1 MFSIPAVPTVI
12 PPTCPSTLH
21 RPLAYTVPVP
31 SWWMPCLPSGKRR
44 ESVRSFPLLREK
56 IASAPV
62 SMKKTDSLWS
72 AHYITLVTNATNGWI
87 LCITKK
93 RFDRK
98 KHPRKRKFCGGA
110 LSNIRFLMP
119 AGVFHM
125 QSIFRKFPKEFI
137 SLKKAPA
144 KAHLR

>member
-1 MFSIPAVPTVI
+1 MVQMLGYYV
-12 PPTCPSTLH
+12 
-21 RPLAYTVPVP
+21 
-31 SWWMPCLPSGKRR
+31 LPK
-44 ESVRSFPLLREK
+44 
-56 IASAPV
+56 
-62 SMKKTDSLWS
+62 
-72 AHYITLVTNATNGWI
+72 NALTA
-87 LCITKK
+87 
-93 RFDRK
+93 K

-144 KAHLR
+144 KRRFFLERVTGIEPA